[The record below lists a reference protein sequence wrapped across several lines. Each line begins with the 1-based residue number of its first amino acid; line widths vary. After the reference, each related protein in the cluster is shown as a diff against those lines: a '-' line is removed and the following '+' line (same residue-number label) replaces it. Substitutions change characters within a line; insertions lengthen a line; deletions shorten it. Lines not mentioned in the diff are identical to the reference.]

1 MKHKSLG
8 LVAVM
13 IMMAIVLVSCA
24 PAANNTNETT
34 VAETTTEEAEE
45 TTSDAPDETTTEATT
60 EASEETTA
68 AESDETT
75 TEEAEAT
82 AEEAD
87 ETTTEPEDDSEDEAV
102 AGEDDNKVYKIAI
115 LQLTEH
121 DALDKAAAG
130 IISALDDEG
139 WVEGEDYELELSN
152 AQGDQ
157 ANLKAIADR
166 FVADES
172 DIIFAIATPAAQTL
186 AISTETIPIL
196 GTAITDYESAKLV
209 DSNEEPGRNVSGTSD
224 MNPVAEQV
232 ELAVELLPEMKT
244 LGIIYNSSEV
254 NSEIQAGIAEEAAKE
269 LGLEVEIATISNL
282 NDLQQVAGSLMR
294 KVDLVYVPTDNLIA
308 SAMPLMARVATD
320 EGVPVIG
327 GEAGMVSKGA
337 LATIGID
344 YFELGRL
351 TGEMGVK
358 VLRGEAEPATLPI
371 GFQTEF
377 ELTVNQDLVEALNI
391 ELPERW
397 NDEAEFVSTVEDEAS
412 DEEAGDSEDTE
423 ETDEAEDSDDTT
435 AADDTADTEE
445 ADADDETSDVEE
457 AA

>member
-1 MKHKSLG
+1 MKRKSLG

-13 IMMAIVLVSCA
+13 IMLAMVLASCA
-24 PAANNTNETT
+24 PAAKPTEKTT

-45 TTSDAPDETTTEATT
+45 TTTEAPEETTTEAEAEETTTT
-60 EASEETTA
+60 EAETTAEDEEETTA
-68 AESDETT
+68 NDAEETS
-75 TEEAEAT
+75 
-82 AEEAD
+82 AEEAA
-87 ETTTEPEDDSEDEAV
+87 ETDAKAV
-102 AGEDDNKVYKIAI
+102 AGEGGDDEKVYKISI

-121 DALDKAAAG
+121 DALDKAANG
-130 IISALDDEG
+130 IIAALEDEG

-157 ANLKAIADR
+157 ANLKAIADS
-166 FVADES
+166 FVAAES

-186 AISTETIPIL
+186 AITTETIPIL
-196 GTAITDYESAKLV
+196 GTAITDYELAKLV
-209 DSNEEPGRNVSGTSD
+209 ESNEEPGRNVSGTSD
-224 MNPVAEQV
+224 MNPVAEQI
-232 ELAVELLPEMKT
+232 ELAVELLPDMKT

-269 LGLEVEIATISNL
+269 LGLDVEIATISNL
-282 NDLQQVAGSLMR
+282 NDLQQVGGSLMR

-308 SAMPLMARVATD
+308 SAMPLMGRLATD
-320 EGVPVIG
+320 EGVPVIA

-351 TGEMGVK
+351 TGEMGIK
-358 VLRGEAEPATLPI
+358 VLRGEVEPATLPI

-377 ELTVNQDLVEALNI
+377 DLTVNQDLVDALGI
-391 ELPERW
+391 EIPERW
-397 NDEAEFVSTVEDEAS
+397 TEEAEFVTTIEDDA
-412 DEEAGDSEDTE
+412 T
-423 ETDEAEDSDDTT
+423 AED
-435 AADDTADTEE
+435 ADAEEVEETEE
-445 ADADDETSDVEE
+445 ATEADATDDTDETDAEETSDVEE